1 MVMRSS
7 IGRSRNDVA
16 AMDDDADSSI
26 LATDCSS
33 TFNSILKISARS
45 TAGFDGVSCCML
57 LMGVLWR
64 IMDSRQPYMQ
74 GLTGRLQRGLSQQ
87 TATIKRAKATSK
99 LLNFPGLVIKR
110 NMSPVAVRQSS
121 SIRLSLS

>member
-45 TAGFDGVSCCML
+45 TAGFDRVSCCKL
-57 LMGVLWR
+57 LIGVL
-64 IMDSRQPYMQ
+64 
-74 GLTGRLQRGLSQQ
+74 
-87 TATIKRAKATSK
+87 
-99 LLNFPGLVIKR
+99 
-110 NMSPVAVRQSS
+110 
-121 SIRLSLS
+121 